1 MTSEQRKVYKVAELT
16 RLIRMLLEDHIGAVW
31 VEGEVSNLR
40 TPSSGHM
47 YFTLKDESSQ
57 IAAVLFRGSQR
68 GVKVAIRD
76 GIKLR
81 VFGNLSVYD
90 KSGQYQIVVQQAEEA
105 GKGSLQEAFEKLKA
119 KLAAEGL
126 FDAERKRPLPL
137 LPRHVG
143 VVTSPTG
150 AAIKDILNILGRRF
164 PNLHVLIAPVR
175 VQGEGAAKEIA
186 EAIELLNRR
195 TDIEVMIVGRGG
207 GSLEDLW
214 CFNEEVV
221 ARAIAASRI
230 PVISAVGH
238 EIDFTISDF
247 VADLRAPTP
256 SAAAELVVGQK
267 ESFEEALRQMRLRLA
282 QALRHSALEM
292 RNRLTRVSR
301 SYVFREPQN
310 LIRQYVQRLDHLRV
324 KMAHELIQGA
334 RDAQSRIKNL
344 AVRLQHGMDLRRKA
358 VRQDVQ
364 RLSAQLT
371 ALSPVRVLERGFS
384 ITRGADGRIVRR
396 AGDVAVGTELVTQL
410 AAGKIR
416 SNVKTVEEGGSDGG
430 KAK

>member
-1 MTSEQRKVYKVAELT
+1 MTNGQRKVYKVTELT
-16 RLIRMLLEDHIGAVW
+16 RLIRMLLEDRIGAVW

-47 YFTLKDESSQ
+47 YFTLKDENAQ
-57 IAAVLFRGSQR
+57 IAAVLFKGSQR

-76 GIKLR
+76 GIKVR

-90 KSGQYQIVVQQAEEA
+90 KSGQYQVVVQQAEEA

-119 KLAAEGL
+119 KLAEEGL
-126 FDAERKRPLPL
+126 FDASRKRALPL
-137 LPRHVG
+137 LPQHVG

-150 AAIKDILNILGRRF
+150 AAIRDILTVLSRRF
-164 PNLHVLIAPVR
+164 PNLHILIAPVR
-175 VQGEGAAKEIA
+175 VQGEGAAREIA
-186 EAIELLNRR
+186 DAIELLNRR
-195 TDIEVMIVGRGG
+195 EDLDVMIVGRGG

-267 ESFEEALRQMRLRLA
+267 DSFEEALRQARLHLA
-282 QALRHSALEM
+282 QVLHRAALEM
-292 RNRLTRVSR
+292 KNRLTAASQ
-301 SYVFREPQN
+301 SYVFREPGN
-310 LIRQYVQRLDHLRV
+310 LIRQYIQRLDHLRV
-324 KMAHELIQGA
+324 NMSHELAQGA
-334 RDAQSRIKNL
+334 RDAHGRIENL
-344 AVRLQHGMDLRRKA
+344 AVRLQHGMDLRRAA

-364 RLSAQLT
+364 RLGAQLT

-384 ITRGADGRIVRR
+384 ITRKTDGKIVRR
-396 AGDVAVGTELVTQL
+396 IEEVAIGEELVTQL
-410 AAGKIR
+410 ARGAIR
-416 SNVKTVEEGGSDGG
+416 SSVKAAEKGGQDGG
-430 KAK
+430 KAE